1 MKRWLTV
8 VEAGRHIR
16 AMERT
21 LAALRARIGK
31 GQELPSERELARQM
45 RVNRHQ
51 IRRALGVLREGNELA
66 PAGALRAAAVLG
78 RGAML
83 ARDTTPLEVIEVRMA
98 LEPAL
103 ARLAAVRASPL
114 DIARIQRA
122 AELADGDAGSNDL
135 AFHKAIG
142 AAAGNKLAAGLYF
155 LVREIGRDVRLKLG
169 RNVPVPSNRLAQRNA
184 EHRAVAEAIA
194 SRDAD
199 AAERAMRQHLANV
212 HKLVINRLTPDSQ
225 EYPYVSRA

>member
-1 MKRWLTV
+1 
-8 VEAGRHIR
+8 
-16 AMERT
+16 MERT
-21 LAALRARIGK
+21 LAALRALISK
-31 GQELPSERELARQM
+31 GEDLPSERELARQM

-51 IRRALGVLREGNELA
+51 IRRALGVLREANELA
-66 PAGALRAAAVLG
+66 PASARRAAAVIS

-83 ARDTTPLEVIEVRMA
+83 ARDTNPLEVIEVRMA

-122 AELADGDAGSNDL
+122 ADLADGDPGSNDL

-155 LVREIGRDVRLKLG
+155 LVREIGRDARVRLG
-169 RNVPVPSNRLAQRNA
+169 RDAPVPAQRLAQRNA

-194 SRDAD
+194 ARDAD
-199 AAERAMRQHLANV
+199 AAERAMRAHLGNV
-212 HKLVINRLTPDSQ
+212 HKLVLNRLAPDPQ
-225 EYPYVSRA
+225 EYTHVSRA

>member
-1 MKRWLTV
+1 
-8 VEAGRHIR
+8 
-16 AMERT
+16 MERT
-21 LAALRARIGK
+21 LAALRALISK
-31 GQELPSERELARQM
+31 GADLPSERELARQM

-51 IRRALGVLREGNELA
+51 IRRALEVLREANELA
-66 PAGALRAAAVLG
+66 PAAQRRAAAVIG

-83 ARDTTPLEVIEVRMA
+83 ARDTNPLEVIEVRMA

-122 AELADGDAGSNDL
+122 AVVADGDAGSNDL

-155 LVREIGRDVRLKLG
+155 LVREIGRDARLKLG
-169 RNVPVPSNRLAQRNA
+169 RNAPVPPQRLAQRNA

-194 SRDAD
+194 ARDAD
-199 AAERAMRQHLANV
+199 AAERAMRAHLANV
-212 HKLVINRLTPDSQ
+212 HKLVINRLSPDT
-225 EYPYVSRA
+225 EEPHYVSRA

>member
-1 MKRWLTV
+1 
-8 VEAGRHIR
+8 
-16 AMERT
+16 MERT
-21 LAALRARIGK
+21 LAALRALISK
-31 GQELPSERELARQM
+31 GDDLPSERELARQI

-51 IRRALGVLREGNELA
+51 IRRALEVLRDSNELA
-66 PAGALRAAAVLG
+66 PAAHRRAAAVIG

-83 ARDTTPLEVIEVRMA
+83 ARDTNPLEVIEVRMA
-98 LEPAL
+98 LEPTL

-122 AELADGDAGSNDL
+122 ADLADGDAGSNDL

-155 LVREIGRDVRLKLG
+155 LVREIGRDARLKLG
-169 RNVPVPSNRLAQRNA
+169 RNAPVPPQRLAQRNA

-194 SRDAD
+194 ARDPD
-199 AAERAMRQHLANV
+199 AAERAMRAHLTSV
-212 HKLVINRLTPDSQ
+212 HKLVINRLAP
-225 EYPYVSRA
+225 EEHLHVSRA

>member
-1 MKRWLTV
+1 
-8 VEAGRHIR
+8 
-16 AMERT
+16 MEHT
-21 LAALRARIGK
+21 LAALRALIRK
-31 GQELPSERELARQM
+31 GQDLPSERQLARQM

-51 IRRALGVLREGNELA
+51 IRRALGVLREGNEIA
-66 PAGALRAAAVLG
+66 STTARRAAAAIG
-78 RGAML
+78 RGALL
-83 ARDTTPLEVIEVRMA
+83 AQDTNPLEVIEVRLA

-122 AELADGDAGSNDL
+122 ADLADGDAGSNDL

-155 LVREIGRDVRLKLG
+155 LVREIGRDARLRLG
-169 RNVPVPSNRLAQRNA
+169 RNAPVPSSRLAQRNA

-194 SRDAD
+194 SRDPD

-212 HKLVINRLTPDSQ
+212 HKLVIGRLAPSDIQ
-225 EYPYVSRA
+225 EHQYVSRA

>member
-1 MKRWLTV
+1 
-8 VEAGRHIR
+8 
-16 AMERT
+16 MERT
-21 LAALRARIGK
+21 LAALRALISK
-31 GQELPSERELARQM
+31 GDELPSERELARQM

-66 PAGALRAAAVLG
+66 PAGARRAAAVIG

-83 ARDTTPLEVIEVRMA
+83 ARDTNPLEVIEVRMA

-122 AELADGDAGSNDL
+122 ADLADGDAGSNDL

-155 LVREIGRDVRLKLG
+155 LVREIGRDARMKLG
-169 RNVPVPSNRLAQRNA
+169 RNAPVPVQRLAQRNA
-184 EHRAVAEAIA
+184 EHRAVADAIA
-194 SRDAD
+194 ARDPD
-199 AAERAMRQHLANV
+199 AAERAMRAHLANV
-212 HKLVINRLTPDSQ
+212 HKLVIGRLTPIS
-225 EYPYVSRA
+225 ELSS

>member
-1 MKRWLTV
+1 
-8 VEAGRHIR
+8 
-16 AMERT
+16 MERT
-21 LAALRARIGK
+21 LAALRAIISK
-31 GQELPSERELARQM
+31 GEELPSERVLARQM
-45 RVNRHQ
+45 HVNRHQ
-51 IRRALGVLREGNELA
+51 IRRALEVLRAGNEVA
-66 PAGALRAAAVLG
+66 PAGARRAATVIG

-83 ARDTTPLEVIEVRMA
+83 ARDTNPLEVIEVRMA

-103 ARLAAVRASPL
+103 ARLSAVRASPL

-122 AELADGDAGSNDL
+122 ADLADGDSGSNDL

-155 LVREIGRDVRLKLG
+155 LVREIGRDARLKLG

-225 EYPYVSRA
+225 QYPYVSRA